1 MENEKLTYINSR
13 GERLELGVDSVYH
26 CNISKDVEGIS
37 GVTSVIYSTN
47 SMGQHGDTYVGQ
59 RIEARDIDVVGHIN
73 TRDKAQ
79 ALELRRRM
87 LKIFNPELS
96 ATLVYE
102 YGGFKRVIDCRAY
115 GEPKI
120 LKKEVL
126 YEFDLQIECLNP
138 FWREEEETKEDIAS
152 WVAAW
157 HFPCVIEKDS
167 TKSMIYG
174 YRAESVIVDCY
185 NEGDVSTGMRIRF
198 TALGTVSN
206 PILLN
211 VDTEEFIQIN
221 STMKTGDVIEINT
234 KYGSKGAKLIRDG
247 VETDYFRYIDVD
259 STFMQLA
266 IVGYITDKDGRRITL
281 LEAMGD
287 YGNVQKAYNKA
298 RKCKRH
304 RKDVLIFTKDKEE
317 NLDKVREDIINLAY
331 EPSKYHYFKV
341 YEPKERQIMALP
353 FYDRVVQ
360 HAINNVLEPIFDK
373 RFISQ
378 SYACRK
384 GKGMHAASDTL
395 KEWLYEWNKYHPDQP
410 LYAIKADIHHYFQS
424 IDHAVLKTEIRKVI
438 KDAGVLA
445 LLDRIIDH
453 NGNMPD
459 GVGIPVGNLTSQLFA
474 NIYLDALDQFIKH
487 ELGVEAYIRYMDDFV
502 ILSPDKEQLRN
513 WLARIEQFL
522 REELKLEFNP
532 KTTMLAAK
540 NGIDFVGYKHRATHR
555 KVRKDS
561 IKRIKRTI
569 KKCESGKITK
579 EQLQKSIQSWTGH
592 AGHADSYN
600 LRKKIE
606 TLAEAAIEKAA

>member
-1 MENEKLTYINSR
+1 MKAWAKSFYLSAAWEKTRAAYLMSQDYICERCGQPAKIVHHKRWINRENIN
-13 GERLELGVDSVYH
+13 D
-26 CNISKDVEGIS
+26 IS

-221 STMKTGDVIEINT
+221 ATMKTGDVIEINT
-234 KYGSKGAKLIRDG
+234 KYGSKGAKLIRDD

-266 IVGYITDKDGRRITL
+266 I
-281 LEAMGD
+281 GD
-287 YGNVQKAYNKA
+287 NMF
-298 RKCKRH
+298 R
-304 RKDVLIFTKDKEE
+304 
-317 NLDKVREDIINLAY
+317 
-331 EPSKYHYFKV
+331 
-341 YEPKERQIMALP
+341 
-353 FYDRVVQ
+353 YD
-360 HAINNVLEPIFDK
+360 
-373 RFISQ
+373 
-378 SYACRK
+378 
-384 GKGMHAASDTL
+384 AASGVNSL
-395 KEWLYEWNKYHPDQP
+395 EVSIFYSKE
-410 LYAIKADIHHYFQS
+410 F
-424 IDHAVLKTEIRKVI
+424 
-438 KDAGVLA
+438 
-445 LLDRIIDH
+445 
-453 NGNMPD
+453 
-459 GVGIPVGNLTSQLFA
+459 
-474 NIYLDALDQFIKH
+474 
-487 ELGVEAYIRYMDDFV
+487 LGV
-502 ILSPDKEQLRN
+502 
-513 WLARIEQFL
+513 
-522 REELKLEFNP
+522 
-532 KTTMLAAK
+532 
-540 NGIDFVGYKHRATHR
+540 
-555 KVRKDS
+555 
-561 IKRIKRTI
+561 
-569 KKCESGKITK
+569 
-579 EQLQKSIQSWTGH
+579 
-592 AGHADSYN
+592 
-600 LRKKIE
+600 
-606 TLAEAAIEKAA
+606 

>member
-221 STMKTGDVIEINT
+221 ATMKTGDVIEINERT
-234 KYGSKGAKLIRDG
+234 ALRRELPQAERNRRYAGRTDRRGKDQKIAGYGAAAYLQPLAALIAGGNWNNGANCGARAVNCNNYPWNVNTNIGARGACDLVR
-247 VETDYFRYIDVD
+247 TLQAQS
-259 STFMQLA
+259 STEYWQGL
-266 IVGYITDKDGRRITL
+266 
-281 LEAMGD
+281 
-287 YGNVQKAYNKA
+287 
-298 RKCKRH
+298 
-304 RKDVLIFTKDKEE
+304 
-317 NLDKVREDIINLAY
+317 
-331 EPSKYHYFKV
+331 
-341 YEPKERQIMALP
+341 
-353 FYDRVVQ
+353 
-360 HAINNVLEPIFDK
+360 
-373 RFISQ
+373 
-378 SYACRK
+378 RK
-384 GKGMHAASDTL
+384 G
-395 KEWLYEWNKYHPDQP
+395 
-410 LYAIKADIHHYFQS
+410 
-424 IDHAVLKTEIRKVI
+424 
-438 KDAGVLA
+438 
-445 LLDRIIDH
+445 
-453 NGNMPD
+453 
-459 GVGIPVGNLTSQLFA
+459 
-474 NIYLDALDQFIKH
+474 
-487 ELGVEAYIRYMDDFV
+487 
-502 ILSPDKEQLRN
+502 
-513 WLARIEQFL
+513 
-522 REELKLEFNP
+522 
-532 KTTMLAAK
+532 
-540 NGIDFVGYKHRATHR
+540 
-555 KVRKDS
+555 
-561 IKRIKRTI
+561 
-569 KKCESGKITK
+569 
-579 EQLQKSIQSWTGH
+579 
-592 AGHADSYN
+592 
-600 LRKKIE
+600 
-606 TLAEAAIEKAA
+606 

>member
-47 SMGQHGDTYVGQ
+47 SMGQHGDTYGGQ

-79 ALELRRRM
+79 ALELRRSM

-221 STMKTGDVIEINT
+221 ATMKTGDVIEINT

-266 IVGYITDKDGRRITL
+266 I
-281 LEAMGD
+281 GD
-287 YGNVQKAYNKA
+287 NMF
-298 RKCKRH
+298 R
-304 RKDVLIFTKDKEE
+304 
-317 NLDKVREDIINLAY
+317 
-331 EPSKYHYFKV
+331 
-341 YEPKERQIMALP
+341 
-353 FYDRVVQ
+353 YD
-360 HAINNVLEPIFDK
+360 
-373 RFISQ
+373 
-378 SYACRK
+378 
-384 GKGMHAASDTL
+384 AASGVNSL
-395 KEWLYEWNKYHPDQP
+395 EVSIFYSKE
-410 LYAIKADIHHYFQS
+410 F
-424 IDHAVLKTEIRKVI
+424 
-438 KDAGVLA
+438 
-445 LLDRIIDH
+445 
-453 NGNMPD
+453 
-459 GVGIPVGNLTSQLFA
+459 
-474 NIYLDALDQFIKH
+474 
-487 ELGVEAYIRYMDDFV
+487 LGV
-502 ILSPDKEQLRN
+502 
-513 WLARIEQFL
+513 
-522 REELKLEFNP
+522 
-532 KTTMLAAK
+532 
-540 NGIDFVGYKHRATHR
+540 
-555 KVRKDS
+555 
-561 IKRIKRTI
+561 
-569 KKCESGKITK
+569 
-579 EQLQKSIQSWTGH
+579 
-592 AGHADSYN
+592 
-600 LRKKIE
+600 
-606 TLAEAAIEKAA
+606 

>member
-126 YEFDLQIECLNP
+126 YEFDLQVECLNP

-157 HFPCVIEKDS
+157 HFPCVIEKDN

-221 STMKTGDVIEINT
+221 ATMKTGDVIEINT

-266 IVGYITDKDGRRITL
+266 ISDNMFR
-281 LEAMGD
+281 
-287 YGNVQKAYNKA
+287 
-298 RKCKRH
+298 
-304 RKDVLIFTKDKEE
+304 
-317 NLDKVREDIINLAY
+317 
-331 EPSKYHYFKV
+331 
-341 YEPKERQIMALP
+341 
-353 FYDRVVQ
+353 YD
-360 HAINNVLEPIFDK
+360 
-373 RFISQ
+373 
-378 SYACRK
+378 
-384 GKGMHAASDTL
+384 AASGVNSL
-395 KEWLYEWNKYHPDQP
+395 EVSIFYSKE
-410 LYAIKADIHHYFQS
+410 F
-424 IDHAVLKTEIRKVI
+424 
-438 KDAGVLA
+438 
-445 LLDRIIDH
+445 
-453 NGNMPD
+453 
-459 GVGIPVGNLTSQLFA
+459 
-474 NIYLDALDQFIKH
+474 
-487 ELGVEAYIRYMDDFV
+487 LGV
-502 ILSPDKEQLRN
+502 
-513 WLARIEQFL
+513 
-522 REELKLEFNP
+522 
-532 KTTMLAAK
+532 
-540 NGIDFVGYKHRATHR
+540 
-555 KVRKDS
+555 
-561 IKRIKRTI
+561 
-569 KKCESGKITK
+569 
-579 EQLQKSIQSWTGH
+579 
-592 AGHADSYN
+592 
-600 LRKKIE
+600 
-606 TLAEAAIEKAA
+606 

>member
-152 WVAAW
+152 WVPAW
-157 HFPCVIEKDS
+157 HFHCVIEKDS

-221 STMKTGDVIEINT
+221 ATMKTGDVIEINT

-266 IVGYITDKDGRRITL
+266 I
-281 LEAMGD
+281 GD
-287 YGNVQKAYNKA
+287 NMF
-298 RKCKRH
+298 R
-304 RKDVLIFTKDKEE
+304 
-317 NLDKVREDIINLAY
+317 
-331 EPSKYHYFKV
+331 
-341 YEPKERQIMALP
+341 
-353 FYDRVVQ
+353 YD
-360 HAINNVLEPIFDK
+360 
-373 RFISQ
+373 
-378 SYACRK
+378 
-384 GKGMHAASDTL
+384 AASGVNSL
-395 KEWLYEWNKYHPDQP
+395 EVSIFYSKE
-410 LYAIKADIHHYFQS
+410 F
-424 IDHAVLKTEIRKVI
+424 
-438 KDAGVLA
+438 
-445 LLDRIIDH
+445 
-453 NGNMPD
+453 
-459 GVGIPVGNLTSQLFA
+459 
-474 NIYLDALDQFIKH
+474 
-487 ELGVEAYIRYMDDFV
+487 LGV
-502 ILSPDKEQLRN
+502 
-513 WLARIEQFL
+513 
-522 REELKLEFNP
+522 
-532 KTTMLAAK
+532 
-540 NGIDFVGYKHRATHR
+540 
-555 KVRKDS
+555 
-561 IKRIKRTI
+561 
-569 KKCESGKITK
+569 
-579 EQLQKSIQSWTGH
+579 
-592 AGHADSYN
+592 
-600 LRKKIE
+600 
-606 TLAEAAIEKAA
+606 

>member
-1 MENEKLTYINSR
+1 
-13 GERLELGVDSVYH
+13 
-26 CNISKDVEGIS
+26 
-37 GVTSVIYSTN
+37 
-47 SMGQHGDTYVGQ
+47 MGQHGDTYVGQ

-126 YEFDLQIECLNP
+126 YAFDLQIECLNP

-221 STMKTGDVIEINT
+221 ATMKTGDVIEINT

-266 IVGYITDKDGRRITL
+266 I
-281 LEAMGD
+281 GD
-287 YGNVQKAYNKA
+287 NMF
-298 RKCKRH
+298 R
-304 RKDVLIFTKDKEE
+304 
-317 NLDKVREDIINLAY
+317 
-331 EPSKYHYFKV
+331 
-341 YEPKERQIMALP
+341 
-353 FYDRVVQ
+353 YD
-360 HAINNVLEPIFDK
+360 
-373 RFISQ
+373 
-378 SYACRK
+378 
-384 GKGMHAASDTL
+384 AASGVNSL
-395 KEWLYEWNKYHPDQP
+395 EVSIFYSKE
-410 LYAIKADIHHYFQS
+410 F
-424 IDHAVLKTEIRKVI
+424 
-438 KDAGVLA
+438 
-445 LLDRIIDH
+445 
-453 NGNMPD
+453 
-459 GVGIPVGNLTSQLFA
+459 
-474 NIYLDALDQFIKH
+474 
-487 ELGVEAYIRYMDDFV
+487 LGV
-502 ILSPDKEQLRN
+502 
-513 WLARIEQFL
+513 
-522 REELKLEFNP
+522 
-532 KTTMLAAK
+532 
-540 NGIDFVGYKHRATHR
+540 
-555 KVRKDS
+555 
-561 IKRIKRTI
+561 
-569 KKCESGKITK
+569 
-579 EQLQKSIQSWTGH
+579 
-592 AGHADSYN
+592 
-600 LRKKIE
+600 
-606 TLAEAAIEKAA
+606 

>member
-59 RIEARDIDVVGHIN
+59 RI
-73 TRDKAQ
+73 
-79 ALELRRRM
+79 
-87 LKIFNPELS
+87 ELS

-221 STMKTGDVIEINT
+221 ATMKTGDVIEINT

-266 IVGYITDKDGRRITL
+266 I
-281 LEAMGD
+281 GD
-287 YGNVQKAYNKA
+287 NMF
-298 RKCKRH
+298 R
-304 RKDVLIFTKDKEE
+304 
-317 NLDKVREDIINLAY
+317 
-331 EPSKYHYFKV
+331 
-341 YEPKERQIMALP
+341 
-353 FYDRVVQ
+353 YD
-360 HAINNVLEPIFDK
+360 
-373 RFISQ
+373 
-378 SYACRK
+378 
-384 GKGMHAASDTL
+384 AASGVNSL
-395 KEWLYEWNKYHPDQP
+395 EVSIFYSKE
-410 LYAIKADIHHYFQS
+410 F
-424 IDHAVLKTEIRKVI
+424 
-438 KDAGVLA
+438 
-445 LLDRIIDH
+445 
-453 NGNMPD
+453 
-459 GVGIPVGNLTSQLFA
+459 
-474 NIYLDALDQFIKH
+474 
-487 ELGVEAYIRYMDDFV
+487 LGV
-502 ILSPDKEQLRN
+502 
-513 WLARIEQFL
+513 
-522 REELKLEFNP
+522 
-532 KTTMLAAK
+532 
-540 NGIDFVGYKHRATHR
+540 
-555 KVRKDS
+555 
-561 IKRIKRTI
+561 
-569 KKCESGKITK
+569 
-579 EQLQKSIQSWTGH
+579 
-592 AGHADSYN
+592 
-600 LRKKIE
+600 
-606 TLAEAAIEKAA
+606 

>member
-79 ALELRRRM
+79 ALELRRHM

-152 WVAAW
+152 WGAAW
-157 HFPCVIEKDS
+157 HFPCVIEKDN

-185 NEGDVSTGMRIRF
+185 NEGDISTGMRIRF

-221 STMKTGDVIEINT
+221 ATMKTGDVIEINT

-266 IVGYITDKDGRRITL
+266 I
-281 LEAMGD
+281 GD
-287 YGNVQKAYNKA
+287 NMF
-298 RKCKRH
+298 R
-304 RKDVLIFTKDKEE
+304 
-317 NLDKVREDIINLAY
+317 
-331 EPSKYHYFKV
+331 
-341 YEPKERQIMALP
+341 
-353 FYDRVVQ
+353 YD
-360 HAINNVLEPIFDK
+360 
-373 RFISQ
+373 
-378 SYACRK
+378 
-384 GKGMHAASDTL
+384 AASGVNSL
-395 KEWLYEWNKYHPDQP
+395 EVSIFYSKE
-410 LYAIKADIHHYFQS
+410 F
-424 IDHAVLKTEIRKVI
+424 
-438 KDAGVLA
+438 
-445 LLDRIIDH
+445 
-453 NGNMPD
+453 
-459 GVGIPVGNLTSQLFA
+459 
-474 NIYLDALDQFIKH
+474 
-487 ELGVEAYIRYMDDFV
+487 LGV
-502 ILSPDKEQLRN
+502 
-513 WLARIEQFL
+513 
-522 REELKLEFNP
+522 
-532 KTTMLAAK
+532 
-540 NGIDFVGYKHRATHR
+540 
-555 KVRKDS
+555 
-561 IKRIKRTI
+561 
-569 KKCESGKITK
+569 
-579 EQLQKSIQSWTGH
+579 
-592 AGHADSYN
+592 
-600 LRKKIE
+600 
-606 TLAEAAIEKAA
+606 

>member
-59 RIEARDIDVVGHIN
+59 RIEARDIDIVGHIN

-198 TALGTVSN
+198 DTVGVAEFFALLYIAYEVVS
-206 PILLN
+206 
-211 VDTEEFIQIN
+211 
-221 STMKTGDVIEINT
+221 
-234 KYGSKGAKLIRDG
+234 
-247 VETDYFRYIDVD
+247 
-259 STFMQLA
+259 
-266 IVGYITDKDGRRITL
+266 
-281 LEAMGD
+281 
-287 YGNVQKAYNKA
+287 
-298 RKCKRH
+298 
-304 RKDVLIFTKDKEE
+304 IFKNMALCGLPVKKVWE
-317 NLDKVREDIINLAY
+317 KVREFLA
-331 EPSKYHYFKV
+331 KYTDELPDTDELDGDSTTGNVEEHRTQ
-341 YEPKERQIMALP
+341 ER
-353 FYDRVVQ
+353 
-360 HAINNVLEPIFDK
+360 
-373 RFISQ
+373 
-378 SYACRK
+378 
-384 GKGMHAASDTL
+384 
-395 KEWLYEWNKYHPDQP
+395 
-410 LYAIKADIHHYFQS
+410 
-424 IDHAVLKTEIRKVI
+424 
-438 KDAGVLA
+438 
-445 LLDRIIDH
+445 
-453 NGNMPD
+453 
-459 GVGIPVGNLTSQLFA
+459 
-474 NIYLDALDQFIKH
+474 
-487 ELGVEAYIRYMDDFV
+487 
-502 ILSPDKEQLRN
+502 
-513 WLARIEQFL
+513 
-522 REELKLEFNP
+522 
-532 KTTMLAAK
+532 
-540 NGIDFVGYKHRATHR
+540 
-555 KVRKDS
+555 
-561 IKRIKRTI
+561 
-569 KKCESGKITK
+569 
-579 EQLQKSIQSWTGH
+579 
-592 AGHADSYN
+592 
-600 LRKKIE
+600 
-606 TLAEAAIEKAA
+606 

>member
-1 MENEKLTYINSR
+1 MEQEETKTTAAAGVGMPPETESWVQLHESELTELMQKQAKAAITELKRQEKQ
-13 GERLELGVDSVYH
+13 ERKKEKYHNTFTLMKCYRDAVFHIENAISDGQQLELKGMTDEQQRTYLESIRRTRFKTLIMTAH
-26 CNISKDVEGIS
+26 IDKAVEEIS

-221 STMKTGDVIEINT
+221 ATMKTGDVIEINT

-266 IVGYITDKDGRRITL
+266 I
-281 LEAMGD
+281 GD
-287 YGNVQKAYNKA
+287 NMF
-298 RKCKRH
+298 R
-304 RKDVLIFTKDKEE
+304 
-317 NLDKVREDIINLAY
+317 
-331 EPSKYHYFKV
+331 
-341 YEPKERQIMALP
+341 
-353 FYDRVVQ
+353 YD
-360 HAINNVLEPIFDK
+360 
-373 RFISQ
+373 
-378 SYACRK
+378 
-384 GKGMHAASDTL
+384 AASGVNSL
-395 KEWLYEWNKYHPDQP
+395 EVSIFYSKE
-410 LYAIKADIHHYFQS
+410 F
-424 IDHAVLKTEIRKVI
+424 
-438 KDAGVLA
+438 
-445 LLDRIIDH
+445 
-453 NGNMPD
+453 
-459 GVGIPVGNLTSQLFA
+459 
-474 NIYLDALDQFIKH
+474 
-487 ELGVEAYIRYMDDFV
+487 LGV
-502 ILSPDKEQLRN
+502 
-513 WLARIEQFL
+513 
-522 REELKLEFNP
+522 
-532 KTTMLAAK
+532 
-540 NGIDFVGYKHRATHR
+540 
-555 KVRKDS
+555 
-561 IKRIKRTI
+561 
-569 KKCESGKITK
+569 
-579 EQLQKSIQSWTGH
+579 
-592 AGHADSYN
+592 
-600 LRKKIE
+600 
-606 TLAEAAIEKAA
+606 

>member
-211 VDTEEFIQIN
+211 VDTEEFIQIITRAEHATN
-221 STMKTGDVIEINT
+221 ADYHASAAWGWDKKSPLNTGEKSYDVGNIYQYYAYSLAELLAGGGWGNGVQDGARAVYCGRCPWSVST
-234 KYGSKGAKLIRDG
+234 
-247 VETDYFRYIDVD
+247 
-259 STFMQLA
+259 
-266 IVGYITDKDGRRITL
+266 
-281 LEAMGD
+281 
-287 YGNVQKAYNKA
+287 
-298 RKCKRH
+298 
-304 RKDVLIFTKDKEE
+304 
-317 NLDKVREDIINLAY
+317 
-331 EPSKYHYFKV
+331 
-341 YEPKERQIMALP
+341 
-353 FYDRVVQ
+353 
-360 HAINNVLEPIFDK
+360 
-373 RFISQ
+373 
-378 SYACRK
+378 
-384 GKGMHAASDTL
+384 
-395 KEWLYEWNKYHPDQP
+395 
-410 LYAIKADIHHYFQS
+410 
-424 IDHAVLKTEIRKVI
+424 
-438 KDAGVLA
+438 
-445 LLDRIIDH
+445 
-453 NGNMPD
+453 
-459 GVGIPVGNLTSQLFA
+459 GVGGRGACDSQ
-474 NIYLDALDQFIKH
+474 
-487 ELGVEAYIRYMDDFV
+487 
-502 ILSPDKEQLRN
+502 
-513 WLARIEQFL
+513 
-522 REELKLEFNP
+522 
-532 KTTMLAAK
+532 
-540 NGIDFVGYKHRATHR
+540 
-555 KVRKDS
+555 
-561 IKRIKRTI
+561 
-569 KKCESGKITK
+569 
-579 EQLQKSIQSWTGH
+579 
-592 AGHADSYN
+592 
-600 LRKKIE
+600 
-606 TLAEAAIEKAA
+606 

>member
-221 STMKTGDVIEINT
+221 ATMKTGDVIEINT

-266 IVGYITDKDGRRITL
+266 I
-281 LEAMGD
+281 GD
-287 YGNVQKAYNKA
+287 NMF
-298 RKCKRH
+298 R
-304 RKDVLIFTKDKEE
+304 
-317 NLDKVREDIINLAY
+317 
-331 EPSKYHYFKV
+331 
-341 YEPKERQIMALP
+341 
-353 FYDRVVQ
+353 YD
-360 HAINNVLEPIFDK
+360 
-373 RFISQ
+373 
-378 SYACRK
+378 
-384 GKGMHAASDTL
+384 AASGVNSL
-395 KEWLYEWNKYHPDQP
+395 GRASFLLRLLSYLRILVLSFPGS
-410 LYAIKADIHHYFQS
+410 IHILQQGIFRSVTVWSLEYS
-424 IDHAVLKTEIRKVI
+424 IR
-438 KDAGVLA
+438 
-445 LLDRIIDH
+445 RC
-453 NGNMPD
+453 
-459 GVGIPVGNLTSQLFA
+459 SRW
-474 NIYLDALDQFIKH
+474 
-487 ELGVEAYIRYMDDFV
+487 EL
-502 ILSPDKEQLRN
+502 
-513 WLARIEQFL
+513 
-522 REELKLEFNP
+522 
-532 KTTMLAAK
+532 
-540 NGIDFVGYKHRATHR
+540 
-555 KVRKDS
+555 
-561 IKRIKRTI
+561 
-569 KKCESGKITK
+569 
-579 EQLQKSIQSWTGH
+579 
-592 AGHADSYN
+592 
-600 LRKKIE
+600 
-606 TLAEAAIEKAA
+606 

>member
-59 RIEARDIDVVGHIN
+59 RIETRDIDIVGHIN

-157 HFPCVIEKDS
+157 HFPCVIEKDN

-221 STMKTGDVIEINT
+221 ATMKTGDVIEINT

-266 IVGYITDKDGRRITL
+266 I
-281 LEAMGD
+281 GD
-287 YGNVQKAYNKA
+287 NMF
-298 RKCKRH
+298 R
-304 RKDVLIFTKDKEE
+304 
-317 NLDKVREDIINLAY
+317 
-331 EPSKYHYFKV
+331 
-341 YEPKERQIMALP
+341 
-353 FYDRVVQ
+353 YD
-360 HAINNVLEPIFDK
+360 
-373 RFISQ
+373 
-378 SYACRK
+378 
-384 GKGMHAASDTL
+384 AASGVNSL
-395 KEWLYEWNKYHPDQP
+395 EVSIFYSKE
-410 LYAIKADIHHYFQS
+410 F
-424 IDHAVLKTEIRKVI
+424 
-438 KDAGVLA
+438 
-445 LLDRIIDH
+445 
-453 NGNMPD
+453 
-459 GVGIPVGNLTSQLFA
+459 
-474 NIYLDALDQFIKH
+474 
-487 ELGVEAYIRYMDDFV
+487 LGV
-502 ILSPDKEQLRN
+502 
-513 WLARIEQFL
+513 
-522 REELKLEFNP
+522 
-532 KTTMLAAK
+532 
-540 NGIDFVGYKHRATHR
+540 
-555 KVRKDS
+555 
-561 IKRIKRTI
+561 
-569 KKCESGKITK
+569 
-579 EQLQKSIQSWTGH
+579 
-592 AGHADSYN
+592 
-600 LRKKIE
+600 
-606 TLAEAAIEKAA
+606 

>member
-221 STMKTGDVIEINT
+221 ATMKTGDVIEINT
-234 KYGSKGAKLIRDG
+234 KYGSKGTKLIRDG
-247 VETDYFRYIDVD
+247 VETD
-259 STFMQLA
+259 
-266 IVGYITDKDGRRITL
+266 
-281 LEAMGD
+281 
-287 YGNVQKAYNKA
+287 
-298 RKCKRH
+298 
-304 RKDVLIFTKDKEE
+304 
-317 NLDKVREDIINLAY
+317 
-331 EPSKYHYFKV
+331 
-341 YEPKERQIMALP
+341 
-353 FYDRVVQ
+353 
-360 HAINNVLEPIFDK
+360 
-373 RFISQ
+373 
-378 SYACRK
+378 
-384 GKGMHAASDTL
+384 
-395 KEWLYEWNKYHPDQP
+395 
-410 LYAIKADIHHYFQS
+410 
-424 IDHAVLKTEIRKVI
+424 
-438 KDAGVLA
+438 
-445 LLDRIIDH
+445 
-453 NGNMPD
+453 
-459 GVGIPVGNLTSQLFA
+459 
-474 NIYLDALDQFIKH
+474 
-487 ELGVEAYIRYMDDFV
+487 
-502 ILSPDKEQLRN
+502 
-513 WLARIEQFL
+513 
-522 REELKLEFNP
+522 
-532 KTTMLAAK
+532 
-540 NGIDFVGYKHRATHR
+540 
-555 KVRKDS
+555 
-561 IKRIKRTI
+561 
-569 KKCESGKITK
+569 
-579 EQLQKSIQSWTGH
+579 
-592 AGHADSYN
+592 
-600 LRKKIE
+600 
-606 TLAEAAIEKAA
+606 

>member
-211 VDTEEFIQIN
+211 VDTEEFIQI
-221 STMKTGDVIEINT
+221 
-234 KYGSKGAKLIRDG
+234 
-247 VETDYFRYIDVD
+247 
-259 STFMQLA
+259 
-266 IVGYITDKDGRRITL
+266 
-281 LEAMGD
+281 
-287 YGNVQKAYNKA
+287 
-298 RKCKRH
+298 
-304 RKDVLIFTKDKEE
+304 
-317 NLDKVREDIINLAY
+317 KVREDIINLAY

-487 ELGVEAYIRYMDDFV
+487 ELGVRRTYDI
-502 ILSPDKEQLRN
+502 
-513 WLARIEQFL
+513 W
-522 REELKLEFNP
+522 
-532 KTTMLAAK
+532 TTL
-540 NGIDFVGYKHRATHR
+540 
-555 KVRKDS
+555 
-561 IKRIKRTI
+561 
-569 KKCESGKITK
+569 
-579 EQLQKSIQSWTGH
+579 
-592 AGHADSYN
+592 
-600 LRKKIE
+600 
-606 TLAEAAIEKAA
+606 

>member
-221 STMKTGDVIEINT
+221 ATMKTGDVIEINT

-247 VETDYFRYIDVD
+247 VETDYFRYKGNDLTATNTEGNTPCIFSRDFDNVNEQEYTASIENCGNFIYVQGAADDDGSQPVTTVD
-259 STFMQLA
+259 GEGATGLDLVEVFCDA
-266 IVGYITDKDGRRITL
+266 TDI
-281 LEAMGD
+281 
-287 YGNVQKAYNKA
+287 A
-298 RKCKRH
+298 RK
-304 RKDVLIFTKDKEE
+304 
-317 NLDKVREDIINLAY
+317 Y
-331 EPSKYHYFKV
+331 
-341 YEPKERQIMALP
+341 Q
-353 FYDRVVQ
+353 
-360 HAINNVLEPIFDK
+360 
-373 RFISQ
+373 
-378 SYACRK
+378 
-384 GKGMHAASDTL
+384 
-395 KEWLYEWNKYHPDQP
+395 
-410 LYAIKADIHHYFQS
+410 
-424 IDHAVLKTEIRKVI
+424 
-438 KDAGVLA
+438 
-445 LLDRIIDH
+445 
-453 NGNMPD
+453 
-459 GVGIPVGNLTSQLFA
+459 
-474 NIYLDALDQFIKH
+474 QFIKH

-532 KTTMLAAK
+532 KTTILAAK

>member
-79 ALELRRRM
+79 ALELRRHM

-157 HFPCVIEKDS
+157 HFPCVIEKDN

-185 NEGDVSTGMRIRF
+185 NEGDISTGMRIRF

-221 STMKTGDVIEINT
+221 ATMKTGDVIEINT

-266 IVGYITDKDGRRITL
+266 I
-281 LEAMGD
+281 GD
-287 YGNVQKAYNKA
+287 NMF
-298 RKCKRH
+298 R
-304 RKDVLIFTKDKEE
+304 
-317 NLDKVREDIINLAY
+317 
-331 EPSKYHYFKV
+331 
-341 YEPKERQIMALP
+341 
-353 FYDRVVQ
+353 YD
-360 HAINNVLEPIFDK
+360 
-373 RFISQ
+373 
-378 SYACRK
+378 
-384 GKGMHAASDTL
+384 AASGVNSL
-395 KEWLYEWNKYHPDQP
+395 EVSIFYSKE
-410 LYAIKADIHHYFQS
+410 F
-424 IDHAVLKTEIRKVI
+424 
-438 KDAGVLA
+438 
-445 LLDRIIDH
+445 
-453 NGNMPD
+453 
-459 GVGIPVGNLTSQLFA
+459 
-474 NIYLDALDQFIKH
+474 
-487 ELGVEAYIRYMDDFV
+487 LGV
-502 ILSPDKEQLRN
+502 
-513 WLARIEQFL
+513 
-522 REELKLEFNP
+522 
-532 KTTMLAAK
+532 
-540 NGIDFVGYKHRATHR
+540 
-555 KVRKDS
+555 
-561 IKRIKRTI
+561 
-569 KKCESGKITK
+569 
-579 EQLQKSIQSWTGH
+579 
-592 AGHADSYN
+592 
-600 LRKKIE
+600 
-606 TLAEAAIEKAA
+606 

>member
-59 RIEARDIDVVGHIN
+59 RIEARDIDIVGHIN

-126 YEFDLQIECLNP
+126 YELDLQIECLNP

-221 STMKTGDVIEINT
+221 ATMKTGDVIEINT

-266 IVGYITDKDGRRITL
+266 I
-281 LEAMGD
+281 GD
-287 YGNVQKAYNKA
+287 NMF
-298 RKCKRH
+298 R
-304 RKDVLIFTKDKEE
+304 
-317 NLDKVREDIINLAY
+317 
-331 EPSKYHYFKV
+331 
-341 YEPKERQIMALP
+341 
-353 FYDRVVQ
+353 YD
-360 HAINNVLEPIFDK
+360 
-373 RFISQ
+373 
-378 SYACRK
+378 
-384 GKGMHAASDTL
+384 AASGVNSL
-395 KEWLYEWNKYHPDQP
+395 EVSIFYSKE
-410 LYAIKADIHHYFQS
+410 F
-424 IDHAVLKTEIRKVI
+424 
-438 KDAGVLA
+438 
-445 LLDRIIDH
+445 
-453 NGNMPD
+453 
-459 GVGIPVGNLTSQLFA
+459 
-474 NIYLDALDQFIKH
+474 
-487 ELGVEAYIRYMDDFV
+487 LGV
-502 ILSPDKEQLRN
+502 
-513 WLARIEQFL
+513 
-522 REELKLEFNP
+522 
-532 KTTMLAAK
+532 
-540 NGIDFVGYKHRATHR
+540 
-555 KVRKDS
+555 
-561 IKRIKRTI
+561 
-569 KKCESGKITK
+569 
-579 EQLQKSIQSWTGH
+579 
-592 AGHADSYN
+592 
-600 LRKKIE
+600 
-606 TLAEAAIEKAA
+606 